1 MKLASLILRIVA
13 SVLLV
18 AAFSCLFIPS
28 TIAYKNETVEV
39 TTETGESKVLTS
51 VVTTRMADED
61 NKNNFFGRWKVI
73 GEAGCPDPVE
83 GLILIFLVAAFVVVL
98 TSCFIDHTNKIYFAA
113 ISLVFVVLCIVFAS
127 RSDAWI
133 LLHSRVMQTTPEY
146 EVYKQNSVMFGFSIV
161 PTLICAIAAFLSQ
174 LTSGVFE
181 LLMNRKEK
189 IELED

>member
-18 AAFSCLFIPS
+18 AAFACLFIPG
-28 TIAYKNETVEV
+28 TATYKNETVEV
-39 TTETGESKVLTS
+39 TIESGESKVLTS
-51 VVTTRMADED
+51 SIIPSKKADED
-61 NKNNFFGRWKVI
+61 VNFFGRWKVI
-73 GEAGCPDPVE
+73 GDAGCTDPVE
-83 GLILIFLVAAFVVVL
+83 GFMLIFFVAAFAVVL
-98 TSCFIDHTNKIYFAA
+98 SSCFIDHTNKIYFAA

-133 LLHSRVMQTTPEY
+133 LLHSKVIQTAPEY

-161 PTLICAIAAFLSQ
+161 PTLVCAIAAFLSQ

-189 IELED
+189 LELKI